1 MDSKNYAESN
11 DVIMSAWSNIEVEL
25 IVADYFGMLTKELS
39 EQNYKKSEHRKA
51 LLPLLNNRSEGSIEF
66 KHQNISAVLINLGQ
80 PYIKGY
86 LPRFNYQKAL
96 EDKVIDYLIG
106 NLSIEEQF
114 KQFAEGEIIT
124 TSKSNDFSKLIVEEP
139 SVSKKVEEPAAAYT
153 RNPIK
158 INYLE
163 KEQRNQK
170 LGLLGEEMVLEYE
183 KWQLIVSGKNHL
195 ADQVKWISKEEG
207 DGAGFDILS
216 RNPNGTDKY
225 IEVKTTKL
233 GKETPFFFSRNELRF
248 SQNKRS
254 DYHLYRLFNFNTNAK
269 MFVKNGGLDTICTS
283 VPMTFKGY
291 F

>member
-1 MDSKNYAESN
+1 
-11 DVIMSAWSNIEVEL
+11 MSAWSNIEVEL
-25 IVADYFGMLTKELS
+25 AVADYFAMLAKELAG
-39 EQNYKKSEHRKA
+39 QNYTKA
-51 LLPLLNNRSEGSIEF
+51 EYRRNLLPLLNDRSEGSIEF

-86 LPRFNYQKAL
+86 LPRFNYQKIL

-106 NLSIEEQF
+106 HKSIEEQF
-114 KQFAEGEIIT
+114 KQFAEGEIDQPVV
-124 TSKSNDFSKLIVEEP
+124 KKDFDQLIVEP
-139 SVSKKVEEPAAAYT
+139 PASAQLVEEPAAAYT
-153 RNPIK
+153 RSPIK
-158 INYLE
+158 TNYLE
-163 KEQRNQK
+163 KEQRNRN
-170 LGLLGEEMVLEYE
+170 LGILGEEFVLEYE
-183 KWQLIVSGKNHL
+183 KWQLTISGKENL
-195 ADQVKWISKEEG
+195 ADQVRWVSKEEG

-216 RNPNGTDKY
+216 RNPNGSDKY

-233 GKETPFFFSRNELRF
+233 GKETPFFFSRNELLF
-248 SQNKRS
+248 SQDKPG